1 MGNSKRTK
9 SLKASLIG
17 HQKRQAENAAA
28 AKKQAALKDKG
39 KSKGRKGPQEK
50 RFIIP
55 LSALD
60 RILLIGEGNFS
71 FAHSLLQH
79 PSLPHLPP
87 SNITATAYDTEDECL
102 SKYPDASAHIS
113 SLRNAGAT
121 VLFGVD
127 ATKLEKTF
135 KKGERWDKV
144 VWNFPHVGMGIAD
157 VDRNVVANQKV
168 LLGFLKSV
176 ANVLERGVV
185 VELNARRGNKGKEK
199 DKDKIEFSDED
210 EEEESK
216 GGPVGPK
223 RAGSVLVTL
232 REQEPYTLW
241 LIFPLLLR
249 VFVNQ
254 FRTGIFHGSQRTQ

>member
-9 SLKASLIG
+9 SLKESLIG

-87 SNITATAYDTEDECL
+87 SNITATAYDTEDERL
-102 SKYPDASAHIS
+102 
-113 SLRNAGAT
+113 
-121 VLFGVD
+121 
-127 ATKLEKTF
+127 
-135 KKGERWDKV
+135 KK
-144 VWNFPHVGMGIAD
+144 A
-157 VDRNVVANQKV
+157 
-168 LLGFLKSV
+168 
-176 ANVLERGVV
+176 RGVV